1 MGALWVTRVLYCL
14 IQLKLTSN
22 DCIGKCCENEL
33 YKWRWEAWQLQS
45 LPCNKMCCR
54 YSRLR
59 KRSSTWHTPN
69 TQVTSMATT
78 SIRFWMPQLSCR
90 RSTTRRV
97 VRSRRSSTE
106 LKECPVTWQVW
117 EQWARVASG
126 KSSSHS
132 GKRLRHCSLKIMERQ
147 ITRLNCKTT
156 ITSTTLVRSTSEHPS
171 KHCGW
176 YGTPAVVNFWL
187 SHRTVKIARA
197 PSFK

>member
-1 MGALWVTRVLYCL
+1 
-14 IQLKLTSN
+14 
-22 DCIGKCCENEL
+22 
-33 YKWRWEAWQLQS
+33 
-45 LPCNKMCCR
+45 MCCR

-187 SHRTVKIARA
+187 SHRTVIIAWETFFKSKNPHLSNIRTHWNIARRTTWLGQVSVA
-197 PSFK
+197 KYRLTGFVLRLI